1 MGHRASTDALPSG
14 MATGIGH
21 LPHFD
26 PGDAVEFV
34 LRTTPRL
41 PSSPSLPARSR
52 REGMIGQGAA
62 GLAGVTV
69 ADDGSLAFDR
79 STLDPD
85 APLVDHDFTGD
96 SWVGLRA
103 FLTAIADRDG
113 PIKVSVTGPVTLG
126 VAFHAAGLD
135 VDLAFRLAGAAVRQR
150 VAALAAHVQRRV
162 PQAQLVVFIDEPAMG
177 SLTDRG
183 FPIGPNEGIDLVS
196 GSMAVVESTV
206 ITGLHCCTAVDHRLL
221 LSTGP
226 RVLSVP
232 VDDRITRSPGL
243 IADFL
248 ERDGWIAWGAVPTDG
263 PVGTTVERL
272 WRRLV
277 EVWTALADDGCDPE
291 LLRSNAIITPVC
303 GLSQHGV
310 TQAERVMQFTRS
322 IARRSRGE
330 ATGLAMSVGA

>member
-1 MGHRASTDALPSG
+1 

-34 LRTTPRL
+34 LRTTPRF
-41 PSSPSLPARSR
+41 PSAPALPARSR
-52 REGMIGQGAA
+52 REGMIAQGAV

-69 ADDGSLAFDR
+69 AEDGSLTFDLDL
-79 STLDPD
+79 LDPD
-85 APLVDHDFTGD
+85 APLIDHDFVGD

-103 FLTAIADRDG
+103 FLTAVADRDG

-126 VAFHAAGLD
+126 VAFCAAGLD
-135 VDLAFRLAGAAVRQR
+135 VDLAFRLAGSAVRQR

-177 SLTDRG
+177 SLTERD
-183 FPIGPNEGIDLVS
+183 FPIGPSEGIDLVS
-196 GSMAVVESTV
+196 SSMAVVESTV

-221 LSTGP
+221 LATGP
-226 RVLSVP
+226 RILSVP
-232 VDDRITRSPGL
+232 VDQRITLSPGL
-243 IADFL
+243 VADFL

-263 PVGTTVERL
+263 PVGTTVDRL
-272 WRRLV
+272 WRRLNL
-277 EVWTALADDGCDPE
+277 VWGELVADGCDVD

-303 GLSQHGV
+303 GLAHHGV
-310 TQAERVMQFTRS
+310 TQAERVMEFTRS
-322 IARRSRGE
+322 IARRVRGE
-330 ATGLAMSVGA
+330 SPDLSLPVGA